1 MGLAKY
7 GELKLKR
14 HAKRTYCHCYTCY
27 KQSKEYQMELFRQ
40 QIRKLM
46 TEAYG
51 FNYDYMY
58 YINWEQLGQ
67 KLKNVCNIED

>member
-1 MGLAKY
+1 
-7 GELKLKR
+7 
-14 HAKRTYCHCYTCY
+14 
-27 KQSKEYQMELFRQ
+27 MELFRQ